1 VLLRAGA
8 AALAVLALVACGA
21 QKQAAPKSDLP
32 PGCTAAEAD
41 RIVRDFLA
49 RPTLAPRAT
58 FQVYASYESDGRSF
72 VARNRATAIAHLRQ
86 RLRLGERS
94 RLISLRI
101 AKQDFNHARI
111 TFQLTRYGPDFL
123 RRGIHQRLVKGAG
136 TLDCAHQK
144 VAAWVSKGP

>member
-1 VLLRAGA
+1 VERVRIGIIGAGMIAHGSHAEAFQKIPEADVVAVADVDEGRAQ
-8 AALAVLALVACGA
+8 ALAEKFG
-21 QKQAAPKSDLP
+21 LP
-32 PGCTAAEAD
+32 
-41 RIVRDFLA
+41 
-49 RPTLAPRAT
+49 
-58 FQVYASYESDGRSF
+58 QVYASYESDGRSF